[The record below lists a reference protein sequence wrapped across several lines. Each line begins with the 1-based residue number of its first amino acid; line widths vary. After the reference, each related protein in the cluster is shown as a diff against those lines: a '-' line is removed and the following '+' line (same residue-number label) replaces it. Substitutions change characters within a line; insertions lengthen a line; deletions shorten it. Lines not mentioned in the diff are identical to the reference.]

1 MSNEEFLSIGFV
13 EYPHKV
19 LNGNMRYELGR
30 GREITIQNLGNPNE
44 FVWLVQID
52 SENETQITDLICL
65 HNYDFDGYLSLD
77 KIKMLITAITGRVF
91 LK

>member
-13 EYPHKV
+13 EYTHKV

-65 HNYDFDGYLSLD
+65 HNYDFDGYLTLE

-91 LK
+91 